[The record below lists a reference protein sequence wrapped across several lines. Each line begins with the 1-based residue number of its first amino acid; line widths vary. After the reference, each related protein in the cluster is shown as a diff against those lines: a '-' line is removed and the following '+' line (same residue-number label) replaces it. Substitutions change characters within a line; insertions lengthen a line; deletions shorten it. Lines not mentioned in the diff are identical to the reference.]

1 MAVLR
6 AEEEAPPRAGLM
18 QSVRAC
24 LALWVALLKTRIEII
39 STELEEAKL
48 HFEEMVLLA
57 VVSIFCLSFGLLLL
71 TLFVVVLFWETYRW
85 QVLGG
90 FALLYLVAGFGAALA
105 LRKKIKS
112 KPKLFAITVEELGK
126 DYAHLTAGKS

>member
-1 MAVLR
+1 MVKER
-6 AEEEAPPRAGLM
+6 AEEERAPRAGLM
-18 QSVRAC
+18 ESLRS
-24 LALWVALLKTRIEII
+24 ALGTAVALLKTRIQII

-85 QVLGG
+85 QVLGA
-90 FALLYLVAGFGAALA
+90 FALLYLGVGAGSALA
-105 LRKKIKS
+105 LRKKAKT
-112 KPKLFAITVEELGK
+112 KPKLFASTMEELGK
-126 DYAHLTAGKS
+126 DYTHLSVEKP